1 MSKKVPISDIYK
13 MKIIWQMSILQ
24 KCGHRRRR
32 RRSRKEPRPPL
43 WRPALTSSSS
53 NTPVTQP
60 QSALEISAQ
69 TSRWEK
75 KWKSP
80 FFCPVPSHQNQEAIL
95 GEYQRGN
102 WNYEFEANFLRP
114 DFYTVVSQIRK
125 SEMGLL
131 RFLFYVAAINEF
143 PAEYLS
149 IIFFETIFRGER
161 TQTWGIILK
170 FK

>member
-1 MSKKVPISDIYK
+1 MYVRMRWMRRMRRRSR
-13 MKIIWQMSILQ
+13 
-24 KCGHRRRR
+24 RRRR

-60 QSALEISAQ
+60 QSALEIFSPNFKMGKEVEISFFL
-69 TSRWEK
+69 SRPNQIK
-75 KWKSP
+75 RSD
-80 FFCPVPSHQNQEAIL
+80 CPSRRIK
-95 GEYQRGN
+95 RGSN
-102 WNYEFEANFLRP
+102 WNCEFKANFLRP